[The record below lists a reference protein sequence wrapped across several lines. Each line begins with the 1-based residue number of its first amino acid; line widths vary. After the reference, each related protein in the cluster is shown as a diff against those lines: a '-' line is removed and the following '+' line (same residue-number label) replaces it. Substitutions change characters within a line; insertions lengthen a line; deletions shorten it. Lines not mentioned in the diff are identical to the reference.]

1 VINTVEDIFF
11 YCLTNVN
18 RMKPGNFY
26 EINYNGDNIALF
38 IKIYDNTL
46 FNLMHIQEI
55 RTWII

>member
-1 VINTVEDIFF
+1 
-11 YCLTNVN
+11 
-18 RMKPGNFY
+18 MKPGNFY

-55 RTWII
+55 RT